1 MPVQHK
7 DYYYRPRADGGHLKL
22 AKSACL
28 HCPHHLDK
36 HNRGRWLFSGSCPH
50 IQWSVTTRCRVR
62 VKEHFE
68 SSSDHGNVDP
78 QSKSYFLLL
87 LSERIRLIRWS
98 WEQVIFKGK
107 VICHLS
113 RLIAELPAL
122 CPSTCQVPP
131 ATTSIVRTY
140 SITCLLVR
148 LKENATVPFRNNTTQ
163 IHSIN
168 YSSGAHKKMN
178 E

>member
-1 MPVQHK
+1 MVDTSNWPNLLVCTI
-7 DYYYRPRADGGHLKL
+7 YTTWTSTTGADGCSL
-22 AKSACL
+22 APAL
-28 HCPHHLDK
+28 TY
-36 HNRGRWLFSGSCPH
+36 SG
-50 IQWSVTTRCRVR
+50 QWRPGADR

-68 SSSDHGNVDP
+68 LSSNHGHVNP

-140 SITCLLVR
+140 SITCLLLR
-148 LKENATVPFRNNTTQ
+148 LKENATVPFRNNTAQ
-163 IHSIN
+163 LHSSN
-168 YSSGAHKKMN
+168 YSSGAHKKMK

>member
-1 MPVQHK
+1 MVDTSNWPNLLVCTI
-7 DYYYRPRADGGHLKL
+7 YTTWTSTTGADGCSL
-22 AKSACL
+22 APAL
-28 HCPHHLDK
+28 TY
-36 HNRGRWLFSGSCPH
+36 SG
-50 IQWSVTTRCRVR
+50 QWRPGADR

-68 SSSDHGNVDP
+68 LSSNHGHVNP

-122 CPSTCQVPP
+122 CPSTCHLPPPRLSTPTQSPACSSDWKKTQQYLSETTQHNFIP
-131 ATTSIVRTY
+131 ATTHLELIRKWKS
-140 SITCLLVR
+140 
-148 LKENATVPFRNNTTQ
+148 K
-163 IHSIN
+163 IN
-168 YSSGAHKKMN
+168 DFT
-178 E
+178 

>member
-1 MPVQHK
+1 MVDTSNWPNLLVCTI
-7 DYYYRPRADGGHLKL
+7 YTTWTSTTGADGCSL
-22 AKSACL
+22 APAL
-28 HCPHHLDK
+28 TY
-36 HNRGRWLFSGSCPH
+36 SG
-50 IQWSVTTRCRVR
+50 QWRPGADR

-68 SSSDHGNVDP
+68 LSSNHGHVNP

-131 ATTSIVRTY
+131 APTSIVRTY
-140 SITCLLVR
+140 SITCLLLR
-148 LKENATVPFRNNTTQ
+148 LKENATVHFRNNTAQ
-163 IHSIN
+163 LHSIN
-168 YSSGAHKKMN
+168 YSSGAHKKMK

>member
-1 MPVQHK
+1 MVDTSNWPNLLVCTI
-7 DYYYRPRADGGHLKL
+7 YTTWTSTTGADGCSL
-22 AKSACL
+22 APAL
-28 HCPHHLDK
+28 TY
-36 HNRGRWLFSGSCPH
+36 SG
-50 IQWSVTTRCRVR
+50 QWRPGADR

-68 SSSDHGNVDP
+68 LSSNHGHVNP

-107 VICHLS
+107 VISHLS

-140 SITCLLVR
+140 SITCLLLR
-148 LKENATVPFRNNTTQ
+148 LKENATVPFRNNTAQ
-163 IHSIN
+163 LHSSN
-168 YSSGAHKKMN
+168 YSSGAHKKMK